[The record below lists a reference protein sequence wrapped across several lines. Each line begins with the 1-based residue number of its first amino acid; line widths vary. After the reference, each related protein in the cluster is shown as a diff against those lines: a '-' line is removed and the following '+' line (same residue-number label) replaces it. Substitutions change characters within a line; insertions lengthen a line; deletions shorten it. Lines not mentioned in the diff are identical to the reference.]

1 MSDEKL
7 ITLGQLF
14 KIKREQR
21 KLSMDQVYRQ
31 TKVSSTLLSKYE
43 RDLVKPLR
51 RTILKLVSFY
61 GITQDELES
70 IKTDS
75 LEHSAPSKNKLGSVI
90 ERLDEIIN
98 AILALETKGI
108 LARTMQDEALSK
120 LKMAHECISDVLIMD
135 RLI

>member
-1 MSDEKL
+1 
-7 ITLGQLF
+7 
-14 KIKREQR
+14 
-21 KLSMDQVYRQ
+21 MDQVYRQ